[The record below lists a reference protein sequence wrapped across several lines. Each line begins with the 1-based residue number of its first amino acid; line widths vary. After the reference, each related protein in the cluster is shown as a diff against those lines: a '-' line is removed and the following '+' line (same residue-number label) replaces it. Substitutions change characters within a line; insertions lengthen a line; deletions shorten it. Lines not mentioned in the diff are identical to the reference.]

1 MKCLNLLIVTVGFT
15 FLFISCKK
23 YIQKQEQKAAE
34 NIITNGHW
42 YVSGFVQ
49 NDSDI
54 TASFSGYLFKFDDN
68 NTVTGTKGSVSVG
81 GTWSDNIVARTI
93 TANFPGAGLP
103 LVNLNETWTIKDSYT
118 DSVSAKCT
126 DTINHTTNI
135 LQLKKQ

>member
-135 LQLKKQ
+135 LQL